1 MDETTD
7 AVAVPVVTVQLE
19 VSPELHGRARM
30 ESVAVSA
37 VAKVVADILKKLGI
51 PGRCDVTWQP
61 NDQLRGSRPLAIYA
75 NGRPCRYSDE
85 LMVLLYSYVLGKVA
99 RPLDSLSEL
108 PEWLTGGD
116 EHLVA
121 EWVTLLCGQALT
133 QHAGILLGR
142 EQARAYCKS
151 LATNGATY
159 DDAYL
164 APVLARVLDLGIS
177 LSDHGSVTEAIGD
190 NPVEDDLYES
200 LVSLLRSNSIEVRM
214 ERSYL
219 RRLTLAEGARG
230 PELFTF
236 LRDGLYAELGVEYPS
251 FQIVPDATLRPGGFV
266 FSVNH
271 VSGAPLIGLPED
283 RILVNDVPDR
293 LRPMG
298 FTTEPALNPAT
309 YQTNGIASREDKDRL
324 EAAKLTTWDAFQFL
338 ILSLAAELRA
348 KNARLVERSMAAQ
361 MLSQIESAFP
371 ELVRASNEHI
381 PVDQLTAILRG
392 LAADQVS
399 LRNLRRILE
408 LLLECELFVH
418 PGASVAER
426 ISYVKSGLA
435 DAIAYKYTRG
445 GSALV
450 VYLLD
455 VAAEQ
460 AIAEG
465 NDLGNLGLAPAIV
478 RAIRAEL
485 RNLPSNAVWPIL
497 LVGDAVCASL
507 QKMIADELPRMR
519 VLSYSQLPP
528 DLNVQPVARI
538 ELHHGVEVSP

>member
-1 MDETTD
+1 
-7 AVAVPVVTVQLE
+7 
-19 VSPELHGRARM
+19 
-30 ESVAVSA
+30 
-37 VAKVVADILKKLGI
+37 
-51 PGRCDVTWQP
+51 
-61 NDQLRGSRPLAIYA
+61 
-75 NGRPCRYSDE
+75 
-85 LMVLLYSYVLGKVA
+85 
-99 RPLDSLSEL
+99 
-108 PEWLTGGD
+108 
-116 EHLVA
+116 
-121 EWVTLLCGQALT
+121 
-133 QHAGILLGR
+133 
-142 EQARAYCKS
+142 
-151 LATNGATY
+151 
-159 DDAYL
+159 
-164 APVLARVLDLGIS
+164 
-177 LSDHGSVTEAIGD
+177 
-190 NPVEDDLYES
+190 
-200 LVSLLRSNSIEVRM
+200 
-214 ERSYL
+214 
-219 RRLTLAEGARG
+219 
-230 PELFTF
+230 
-236 LRDGLYAELGVEYPS
+236 
-251 FQIVPDATLRPGGFV
+251 
-266 FSVNH
+266 
-271 VSGAPLIGLPED
+271 
-283 RILVNDVPDR
+283 
-293 LRPMG
+293 
-298 FTTEPALNPAT
+298 
-309 YQTNGIASREDKDRL
+309 
-324 EAAKLTTWDAFQFL
+324 
-338 ILSLAAELRA
+338 
-348 KNARLVERSMAAQ
+348 
-361 MLSQIESAFP
+361 
-371 ELVRASNEHI
+371 VRASNEHI